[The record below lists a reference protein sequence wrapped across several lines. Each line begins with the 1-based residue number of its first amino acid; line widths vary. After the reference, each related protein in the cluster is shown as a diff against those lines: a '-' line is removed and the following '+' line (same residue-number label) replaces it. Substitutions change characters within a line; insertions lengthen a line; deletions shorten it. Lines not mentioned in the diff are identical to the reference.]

1 VGCAFVLAGAPAR
14 AQTADP
20 RETQSRSECL
30 AGRFQA
36 GVDLLAQMFAETGDV
51 NYIYNQGRCYEQNG
65 RFSEAILHFRE
76 FLRKAK
82 NLSAEEKAEVNGH
95 IAECKAMKAE
105 QDSLAVPAA
114 AVPVTP
120 PAPAAQPAPAAT
132 VAPALPAETAAPIP
146 AGVVETTPSRPSADN
161 RGASLRT
168 AGIVT
173 GSVGAAALI
182 AGVIF
187 SIETHNISDDLTS
200 DAAKRS
206 FSRNLRPRQV
216 VRGSAMGGLRRG
228 RRCARVR
235 RGAVLPWLSNG
246 PVARFRFR
254 QPATHAL
261 ARWNRRRG
269 AGELLAHAASEH
281 LLGRV
286 GVSADCRLHVQS
298 QGRSQATGL
307 QGRQW
312 LSIGLPVRGRHLRGV
327 RLLLQPARRG
337 CVLLAH

>member
-82 NLSAEEKAEVNGH
+82 NL
-95 IAECKAMKAE
+95 
-105 QDSLAVPAA
+105 A

-206 FSRNLRPRQV
+206 FSRNTYDRGKLFADLQWVGYGVGAAALGCGV
-216 VRGSAMGGLRRG
+216 VLYYLGYRTAQSPASDSVSLLPMLLPGGT
-228 RRCARVR
+228 
-235 RGAVLPWLSNG
+235 GAV
-246 PVARFRFR
+246 
-254 QPATHAL
+254 
-261 ARWNRRRG
+261 
-269 AGELLAHAASEH
+269 
-281 LLGRV
+281 
-286 GVSADCRLHVQS
+286 VQGS
-298 QGRSQATGL
+298 F
-307 QGRQW
+307 
-312 LSIGLPVRGRHLRGV
+312 
-327 RLLLQPARRG
+327 
-337 CVLLAH
+337 

>member
-1 VGCAFVLAGAPAR
+1 MPRGASSTNARRLNMGAGGLVCSRPWLTRADRSAQMTRSMMLTRFGARTTARWLRRCPRGLAVGVGCAFVLAGAPAR

-206 FSRNLRPRQV
+206 FSRNTYDRGKLFADLQWVGYGVGAAALGCGV
-216 VRGSAMGGLRRG
+216 VLYYLGYRTAQSPASDSVSLLPMLLPGGT
-228 RRCARVR
+228 
-235 RGAVLPWLSNG
+235 GAV
-246 PVARFRFR
+246 
-254 QPATHAL
+254 
-261 ARWNRRRG
+261 
-269 AGELLAHAASEH
+269 
-281 LLGRV
+281 
-286 GVSADCRLHVQS
+286 VQGS
-298 QGRSQATGL
+298 F
-307 QGRQW
+307 
-312 LSIGLPVRGRHLRGV
+312 
-327 RLLLQPARRG
+327 
-337 CVLLAH
+337 